1 LWWSTGFG
9 AAKVS
14 SRGQDSPKLLELS
27 PTPSPPSRTGAWAR
41 VGTLGLTRDDLGL
54 LGLALAGAAAM
65 FFVQPPAD
73 AWVLAWLAPL
83 PWLAIVRA
91 ERIAAAH
98 PWRSLWVGGF
108 CHWLAAI
115 HWLRLPHPATSIG
128 WLALSAYLACYLPLF
143 VAIARR
149 LVHGWRWPLVAAAPV
164 AWMACEH
171 LRGSLLGGFTF
182 GGLGHTQWRWTTLIQ
197 LADCLGAVGVGG
209 VVMAVA
215 AGLAEG
221 IAAVMHRERVRAA
234 WLSSLAAAVVL
245 AAALGYGRWRLEGEP
260 GPSGRTLDVLLVQ
273 GSIDTEL
280 KHDPAAAGDV
290 ARHYDELTMAALGS
304 REGAASGSAGASSP
318 ELIVW
323 PETMWRWGLLEI
335 DPDEVLP
342 ESVVEQALA
351 GRDATGTA
359 ADRQAACRRI
369 LEEERLSL
377 LAAFAR
383 RYGTHWLVGLDKQ
396 VVTPH
401 APSGARN
408 YNCGLFLDPDGVA
421 LACYS
426 KQHPVMFG
434 EYIPLADRF
443 PWLYRLTP
451 LPAGLTAGTQPVAVT
466 IAGSRV
472 AVNICYET
480 ALPEAV
486 RSMVLELARQGG
498 RPDVIVNLTNDG
510 WFWGSSEL
518 DMHLTAAI
526 FRAIEVRTPLA
537 IAANT
542 GFSASIDGSGRLL
555 AKGPRRDTGTLRV
568 RVRPDGR
575 TSPWLVWGSLP
586 LGACVAVAAVAL
598 LSGWPRRGRLQ
609 TR

>member
-1 LWWSTGFG
+1 MTHRPTGRTWQGRFLPVSTAMEDVLHG
-9 AAKVS
+9 S
-14 SRGQDSPKLLELS
+14 L
-27 PTPSPPSRTGAWAR
+27 
-41 VGTLGLTRDDLGL
+41 DDRRL
-54 LGLALAGAAAM
+54 LGLAIVGAVTM
-65 FFVQPPAD
+65 FLVQPPAD
-73 AWVLAWLAPL
+73 AWMLAWLAPL
-83 PWLAIVRA
+83 PWLAIVQA
-91 ERIAAAH
+91 GRISAVH

-128 WLALSAYLACYLPLF
+128 WVALSAYLACYLPLF

-149 LVHGWRWPLVAAAPV
+149 LVHGWGWPLVVAAPL

-182 GGLGHTQWRWTTLIQ
+182 ASLGHTQWRWLTLLQ

-215 AGLAEG
+215 AGLAG
-221 IAAVMHRERVRAA
+221 VVTAVVSPERSRKAMV
-234 WLSSLAAAVVL
+234 SSLVAAAVLV
-245 AAALGYGRWRLEGEP
+245 AAVGYGRWRIDGEP
-260 GPSGRTLDVLLVQ
+260 RQEGAGLDVLLVQ

-290 ARHYDELTMAALGS
+290 ARHYDELTTAALGID
-304 REGAASGSAGASSP
+304 GASAADAPGTSRP
-318 ELIVW
+318 DLIVW

-335 DPDEVLP
+335 DPHELLP
-342 ESVVEQALA
+342 ESVVEQTLA
-351 GRDATGTA
+351 GRDTKGSV
-359 ADRQAACRRI
+359 ADRQAACRQI
-369 LEEERLSL
+369 LEQERLTL
-377 LAAFAR
+377 LSAFAR
-383 RYGTHWLVGLDKQ
+383 RYGTHWLVGLDRQ

-401 APSGARN
+401 AASGVKN
-408 YNCGLFLDPDGVA
+408 YNCGLFLDAEGVA

-434 EYIPLADRF
+434 EYIPFAERF
-443 PWLYRLTP
+443 PWLYQLTP
-451 LPAGLTAGTQPVAVT
+451 LSAGLTAGTEPVAVT
-466 IAGSRV
+466 LAGTRA

-486 RSMVLELARQGG
+486 RSMVLVLDRQGG

-518 DMHLTAAI
+518 DMHLVSAI
-526 FRAIEVRTPLA
+526 FRAVEVRTPLV

-542 GFSASIDGSGRLL
+542 GFSASIDGTGRLL
-555 AKGPRRDTGTLRV
+555 ARGPRRATGTLRV
-568 RVRPDGR
+568 RVFPDGR
-575 TSPWLVWGSLP
+575 PSPWLSWGSLP

-598 LSGWPRRGRLQ
+598 LSGWSGTGRLQ

>member
-1 LWWSTGFG
+1 
-9 AAKVS
+9 
-14 SRGQDSPKLLELS
+14 
-27 PTPSPPSRTGAWAR
+27 
-41 VGTLGLTRDDLGL
+41 
-54 LGLALAGAAAM
+54 M
-65 FFVQPPAD
+65 
-73 AWVLAWLAPL
+73 LAWLAPL
-83 PWLAIVRA
+83 PWLAIVQADRLS
-91 ERIAAAH
+91 AAH
-98 PWRSLWVGGF
+98 PWRSLWLGGF

-128 WLALSAYLACYLPLF
+128 WVALSAYLACSLPLF

-149 LVHGWRWPLVAAAPV
+149 LVHGWRWPLVVAAPV

-171 LRGSLLGGFTF
+171 LRGSVLGGFTF

-197 LADCLGAVGVGG
+197 VADCLGAVGVGG

-215 AGLAEG
+215 AGLAESV
-221 IAAVMHRERVRAA
+221 AAVASRERVRAA
-234 WLSSLAAAVVL
+234 VLAGLAAAVVL
-245 AAALGYGRWRLEGEP
+245 VAAIGYGHWRIQGEP
-260 GPSGRTLDVLLVQ
+260 RPEGPVLDVLLVQ

-280 KHDPAAAGDV
+280 KHDPDAAGDV
-290 ARHYDELTMAALGS
+290 AQHYDDLTMAALDL
-304 REGAASGSAGASSP
+304 REGPALGEAGPSRP
-318 ELIVW
+318 DLIVW
-323 PETMWRWGLLEI
+323 PETMWRWGLLDI

-342 ESVVEQALA
+342 ESVVAQTLA
-351 GRDATGTA
+351 GRDAVGTA
-359 ADRQAACRRI
+359 ADRQAVCRRV
-369 LEEERLSL
+369 LEQERLTL

-401 APSGARN
+401 APSGAKN
-408 YNCGLFLDPDGVA
+408 YNCGLFLDPEGVA

-434 EYIPLADRF
+434 EYIPLAERF

-486 RSMVLELARQGG
+486 RTLVLELGRQGG

-526 FRAIEVRTPLA
+526 FRAVEVRTPLA

-542 GFSASIDGSGRLL
+542 GFSAWIDGSGRLL
-555 AKGPRRDTGTLRV
+555 ARGPRRATGTLRA

-598 LSGWPRRGRLQ
+598 LSGWSRRGRLQ
-609 TR
+609 SR

>member
-1 LWWSTGFG
+1 MTHGQTRPVWIGRFLRGLGAMPGF
-9 AAKVS
+9 S
-14 SRGQDSPKLLELS
+14 CQPLDDRG
-27 PTPSPPSRTGAWAR
+27 
-41 VGTLGLTRDDLGL
+41 V
-54 LGLALAGAAAM
+54 LGLALAGAATM
-65 FFVQPPAD
+65 FLVQPPAD
-73 AWVLAWLAPL
+73 CWMLAWLAPL
-83 PWLAIVRA
+83 PWLAVVQA
-91 ERIAAAH
+91 ERLSATH
-98 PWRSLWVGGF
+98 PWRSLWMGGF
-108 CHWLAAI
+108 FHWLAAI

-128 WLALSAYLACYLPLF
+128 WVALSAYLACYVPLF
-143 VAIARR
+143 VVIARR
-149 LVHGWRWPLVAAAPV
+149 LVHGWRWPLVAAAAL
-164 AWMACEH
+164 AWMACEQ
-171 LRGSLLGGFTF
+171 LRGWVLGGFTF
-182 GGLGHTQWRWTTLIQ
+182 GGLGHTQWRWNTLIQ

-215 AGLAEG
+215 AG
-221 IAAVMHRERVRAA
+221 IASVAAAMVSREHSVDFSLRHRRRAA
-234 WLSSLAAAVVL
+234 LVDGLTAAVVL
-245 AAALGYGRWRLEGEP
+245 LAALCYGSWRIRGEP
-260 GPSGRTLDVLLVQ
+260 RPVGLPLDVLLVQ

-290 ARHYDELTMAALGS
+290 ARHYDELTMSALGS
-304 REGAASGSAGASSP
+304 NVGSTTGETGQRPP

-342 ESVVEQALA
+342 ESVIDQTLA
-351 GRDATGTA
+351 GRDAAEPADTPRRQASA
-359 ADRQAACRRI
+359 ADRQAACRRL
-369 LEEERLSL
+369 LEEERLTL

-401 APSGARN
+401 VPSGARN
-408 YNCGLFLDPDGVA
+408 YNCGLFLSPDGVP

-426 KQHPVMFG
+426 KQYPVMFG
-434 EYIPLADRF
+434 EYIPLAERF

-451 LPAGLTAGTQPVAVT
+451 LPAGLTAGTEPVAVT
-466 IAGSRV
+466 IAGRRV

-486 RSMVLELARQGG
+486 RSLVLELSHAGG
-498 RPDVIVNLTNDG
+498 RPDLIVNLTNDG

-526 FRAIEVRTPLA
+526 FRAVEVRTPIV

-555 AKGPRRDTGTLRV
+555 ARGPRRATGTLRV
-568 RVRPDGR
+568 DVRPDGR
-575 TSPWLVWGSLP
+575 TSPWLTWGSLP
-586 LGACVAVAAVAL
+586 LGACVAVATVAL
-598 LSGWPRRGRLQ
+598 LSGWSQAGRLQ

>member
-1 LWWSTGFG
+1 MTDMRD
-9 AAKVS
+9 AKDRPIEAGRLGRV
-14 SRGQDSPKLLELS
+14 
-27 PTPSPPSRTGAWAR
+27 TVAR
-41 VGTLGLTRDDLGL
+41 RAVAGL
-54 LGLALAGAAAM
+54 LQGPLDGRAVLVLALAGAAAM
-65 FFVQPPAD
+65 FLVQPPVD
-73 AWVLAWLAPL
+73 GWMLAWLAPV
-83 PWLAIVRA
+83 PWLTIVQA
-91 ERIAAAH
+91 DRISAAH

-108 CHWLAAI
+108 CHWLATI

-128 WLALSAYLACYLPLF
+128 WVALSAYLACYLPLF

-164 AWMACEH
+164 AWMACEQ
-171 LRGSLLGGFTF
+171 LRGSVLGGFTF
-182 GGLGHTQWRWTTLIQ
+182 GGLGHTQWRWTELIQ

-215 AGLAEG
+215 AGLSAAG
-221 IAAVMHRERVRAA
+221 AAVASRERVRAA
-234 WLSSLAAAVVL
+234 SLSILAAVALLVAAV
-245 AAALGYGRWRLEGEP
+245 GYGRWRLQGEP
-260 GPSGRTLDVLLVQ
+260 RRDGPALDVLLVQ

-304 REGAASGSAGASSP
+304 GAGAGEGTHAVPAASSQP
-318 ELIVW
+318 DLVVW

-335 DPDEVLP
+335 EPDEVLP
-342 ESVVEQALA
+342 ASVVEQTLA
-351 GRDATGTA
+351 GRDVTGSA
-359 ADRQAACRRI
+359 AERQAACRRV
-369 LEEERLSL
+369 LEQERLTL

-383 RYGTHWLVGLDKQ
+383 RYGTHWLVGLDRQ

-401 APSGARN
+401 APTGARN
-408 YNCGLFLDPDGVA
+408 FNCGLFLDPDGGP

-434 EYIPLADRF
+434 EYIPLAERF

-451 LPAGLTAGTQPVAVT
+451 LPAGLTAGTEPVAVT
-466 IAGSRV
+466 IAGARV

-486 RSMVLELARQGG
+486 RSLVLELSRRGG

-526 FRAIEVRTPLA
+526 FRAVEVRTPLV

-542 GFSASIDGSGRLL
+542 GFSAWIDGSGRLL
-555 AKGPRRDTGTLRV
+555 ARGPRRATGTLRA
-568 RVRPDGR
+568 RVTPDGR
-575 TSPWLVWGSLP
+575 ASPWLAWGSMP
-586 LGACVAVAAVAL
+586 LRACVAVAAVAL
-598 LSGWPRRGRLQ
+598 LSGWSRSGRLQ
-609 TR
+609 SR

>member
-1 LWWSTGFG
+1 MTFQPT
-9 AAKVS
+9 AAGWCG
-14 SRGQDSPKLLELS
+14 RLLRDRLD
-27 PTPSPPSRTGAWAR
+27 TAGLFHT
-41 VGTLGLTRDDLGL
+41 TLHDRSV
-54 LGLALAGAAAM
+54 LGLALAGAATM
-65 FFVQPPAD
+65 FLVQPPAD
-73 AWVLAWLAPL
+73 CWMLAWLAPL
-83 PWLAIVRA
+83 PWLTIVQA
-91 ERIAAAH
+91 DRISAAH
-98 PWRSLWVGGF
+98 PWRSLWIGGF
-108 CHWLAAI
+108 CHWLATI

-128 WLALSAYLACYLPLF
+128 WVALSVYLACFLPLF

-149 LVHGWRWPLVAAAPV
+149 LVHGWRWPLVVAAPL

-171 LRGSLLGGFTF
+171 LRGSVLGGFTF

-197 LADCLGAVGVGG
+197 VADCLGAVGVGG

-215 AGLAEG
+215 AALAELV
-221 IAAVMHRERVRAA
+221 AAVASWERVRAA
-234 WLSSLAAAVVL
+234 VLSGLAATFML
-245 AAALGYGRWRLEGEP
+245 AATLGYGRWRIEGEP
-260 GPSGRTLDVLLVQ
+260 RTDGPAIDVLLVQ

-290 ARHYDELTMAALGS
+290 ARHYDDLTMAALDL
-304 REGAASGSAGASSP
+304 REGPAVGEAGPSRP
-318 ELIVW
+318 DLIVW
-323 PETMWRWGLLEI
+323 PETMWRWGLLDI

-342 ESVVEQALA
+342 ESVVEQTLA

-359 ADRQAACRRI
+359 ADRQAQCRRI
-369 LEEERLSL
+369 LEQERLTL

-408 YNCGLFLDPDGVA
+408 YNCGLFLDPEGIA
-421 LACYS
+421 MACYS

-434 EYIPLADRF
+434 EYIPFAERF

-486 RSMVLELARQGG
+486 RSLVLDLARRGG
-498 RPDVIVNLTNDG
+498 RPDVVVNLTNDG

-526 FRAIEVRTPLA
+526 FRAVEVRTPLA

-542 GFSASIDGSGRLL
+542 GLSAWIDGSGRLL
-555 AKGPRRDTGTLRV
+555 ARGPRRATGTLRA
-568 RVRPDGR
+568 RLRPDGR
-575 TSPWLVWGSLP
+575 MSPWLVWGSLP
-586 LGACVAVAAVAL
+586 LGTCVAVAAVAL
-598 LSGWPRRGRLQ
+598 LSGWSRRGRLQ

>member
-1 LWWSTGFG
+1 MTRRSTEAGRLGRLLCDHLDTAGLFHG
-9 AAKVS
+9 PLND
-14 SRGQDSPKLLELS
+14 RGVL
-27 PTPSPPSRTGAWAR
+27 
-41 VGTLGLTRDDLGL
+41 V
-54 LGLALAGAAAM
+54 LALAGAATM
-65 FFVQPPAD
+65 FLVQPPAD
-73 AWVLAWLAPL
+73 CWMFAWLAPL
-83 PWLAIVRA
+83 PWLAIVQADRLS
-91 ERIAAAH
+91 AAH

-108 CHWLAAI
+108 CHWLATI

-128 WLALSAYLACYLPLF
+128 WVALSVYLACYLPLF

-164 AWMACEH
+164 AWMACEQ
-171 LRGSLLGGFTF
+171 LRGSVLGGFTF

-197 LADCLGAVGVGG
+197 VADCLGAVGVGG

-215 AGLAEG
+215 SGLAE
-221 IAAVMHRERVRAA
+221 IVAVVVSRERVRAA
-234 WLSSLAAAVVL
+234 VLSGLAAVVVL
-245 AAALGYGRWRLEGEP
+245 VAAVGYGRWRIQGEP
-260 GPSGRTLDVLLVQ
+260 RPAGPTLDVLLVQ

-290 ARHYDELTMAALGS
+290 ARHYDDLTMAALGMG
-304 REGAASGSAGASSP
+304 EGVGSEPGSSAVSSAGSAVHEAGTSRP
-318 ELIVW
+318 DLIVW

-342 ESVVEQALA
+342 ESVVEQTLA

-359 ADRQAACRRI
+359 ADRQAECRRV
-369 LEEERLSL
+369 LEQERLTL

-396 VVTPH
+396 VVTPQ

-408 YNCGLFLDPDGVA
+408 YNCGLFLDPEGVVM
-421 LACYS
+421 ACYS

-434 EYIPLADRF
+434 EYIPLAERF

-451 LPAGLTAGTQPVAVT
+451 LPAGLTAGTTPLAVT

-486 RSMVLELARQGG
+486 RSLVRELASQGG

-526 FRAIEVRTPLA
+526 FRAVEVRTPLV

-555 AKGPRRDTGTLRV
+555 ARGPRRATATLRT

-575 TSPWLVWGSLP
+575 TSPWLTWGSLP

-598 LSGWPRRGRLQ
+598 LSGWSRRGRLQ

>member
-1 LWWSTGFG
+1 MTECPMPSW
-9 AAKVS
+9 AA
-14 SRGQDSPKLLELS
+14 L
-27 PTPSPPSRTGAWAR
+27 
-41 VGTLGLTRDDLGL
+41 DDRHVNR
-54 LGLALAGAAAM
+54 LALAGAMTM
-65 FFVQPPAD
+65 FLVQPPAD
-73 AWVLAWLAPL
+73 CWMLAWLAPL
-83 PWLAIVRA
+83 PWLAVVRA
-91 ERIAAAH
+91 DRLTAVH

-128 WLALSAYLACYLPLF
+128 WVALSAYLALYVPLF
-143 VAIARR
+143 VAISRR
-149 LVHGWRWPLVAAAPV
+149 LVHGWKWPLVAAAPL
-164 AWMACEH
+164 AWMACEQI
-171 LRGSLLGGFTF
+171 RGWVLGGFTF
-182 GGLGHTQWRWTTLIQ
+182 GALGHTQWRWTMLIQ
-197 LADCLGAVGVGG
+197 MADCLGAVGVGG
-209 VVMAVA
+209 VVMTVSA
-215 AGLAEG
+215 ALTDALLSRGG
-221 IAAVMHRERVRAA
+221 RERLRAA
-234 WLSSLAAAVVL
+234 LPVGVAAVVL
-245 AAALGYGRWRLEGEP
+245 STALGYGGWRLRGEP
-260 GPSGRTLDVLLVQ
+260 QAEGPGIDVLLVQ

-290 ARHYDELTMAALGS
+290 VRHYDELTMAALDAG
-304 REGAASGSAGASSP
+304 GATRP
-318 ELIVW
+318 DLIAW

-342 ESVVEQALA
+342 ESVVEQTLA
-351 GRDATGTA
+351 GRDAAGPVPGRPASSA
-359 ADRQAACRRI
+359 ADRQAACRRM
-369 LEEERLSL
+369 LEEERLTL

-383 RYGTHWLVGLDKQ
+383 RYDTHWLVGLDKQ

-401 APSGARN
+401 VASGAKH
-408 YNCGLFLDPDGVA
+408 YNCGLFLDPEGVP

-466 IAGSRV
+466 IAGRRV

-486 RSMVLELARQGG
+486 RSLVRELGRQGG

-526 FRAIEVRTPLA
+526 FRAVEVRTPLL

-555 AKGPRRDTGTLRV
+555 ERGPRRATGTLRV

-575 TSPWLVWGSLP
+575 ASPWLVWGSLP
-586 LGACVAVAAVAL
+586 LGVCVAVAAVAL
-598 LSGWPRRGRLQ
+598 LSEWPWRGSLE

>member
-1 LWWSTGFG
+1 MTHGPTEAGRLGRLLRDRLDTAGLVHG
-9 AAKVS
+9 ALND
-14 SRGQDSPKLLELS
+14 RGVLS
-27 PTPSPPSRTGAWAR
+27 
-41 VGTLGLTRDDLGL
+41 
-54 LGLALAGAAAM
+54 LALAGAAAM
-65 FFVQPPAD
+65 FLVQPPAD
-73 AWVLAWLAPL
+73 CWMLAWLAPL
-83 PWLAIVRA
+83 PWLAIVQADRLS
-91 ERIAAAH
+91 AAH
-98 PWRSLWVGGF
+98 PWRSLWLGGF

-128 WLALSAYLACYLPLF
+128 WVALSAYLACFLPLF
-143 VAIARR
+143 VVIARR
-149 LVHGWRWPLVAAAPV
+149 LVHGWRWPLVLAAPV

-171 LRGSLLGGFTF
+171 LRGSVLGGFTF

-197 LADCLGAVGVGG
+197 VADCLGAVGVGG

-215 AGLAEG
+215 AGLAES
-221 IAAVMHRERVRAA
+221 IAAVASRERVRVAI
-234 WLSSLAAAVVL
+234 LSGLAAAVVL
-245 AAALGYGRWRLEGEP
+245 VAAIGYGHWRIQGEP
-260 GPSGRTLDVLLVQ
+260 RPEGPTLDVLLVQ

-280 KHDPAAAGDV
+280 KHDPDAAGDV
-290 ARHYDELTMAALGS
+290 AQHYDDLTMAALDL
-304 REGAASGSAGASSP
+304 REGPAVGEPGPSRP
-318 ELIVW
+318 DLIVW
-323 PETMWRWGLLEI
+323 PETMWRWGLLDI

-342 ESVVEQALA
+342 ESVVAQTLA
-351 GRDATGTA
+351 GRDTTATA
-359 ADRQAACRRI
+359 ADRQTACRRI
-369 LEEERLSL
+369 LEQERLTL

-401 APSGARN
+401 APSGAKN
-408 YNCGLFLDPDGVA
+408 YNCGLFLDPEGVA

-434 EYIPLADRF
+434 EYIPLAERF

-486 RSMVLELARQGG
+486 RTLVLELGREGG

-526 FRAIEVRTPLA
+526 FRAVEVRTPLA

-542 GFSASIDGSGRLL
+542 GFSAWIDGSGRLL
-555 AKGPRRDTGTLRV
+555 ARGPRRATGTLRA

-598 LSGWPRRGRLQ
+598 LSGWSRRGRLQ
-609 TR
+609 SR

>member
-1 LWWSTGFG
+1 MTHRPTEASGLGRLLRDRLDTAGLFHR
-9 AAKVS
+9 ALND
-14 SRGQDSPKLLELS
+14 RGVLS
-27 PTPSPPSRTGAWAR
+27 
-41 VGTLGLTRDDLGL
+41 
-54 LGLALAGAAAM
+54 LALAGAAAM
-65 FFVQPPAD
+65 FLVQPPAD
-73 AWVLAWLAPL
+73 CWMLAWLAPL
-83 PWLAIVRA
+83 PWLAIVQADRLS
-91 ERIAAAH
+91 AAH
-98 PWRSLWVGGF
+98 PWRSLWLGGF

-128 WLALSAYLACYLPLF
+128 WVALSAYLACYLPLF
-143 VAIARR
+143 VVIARR
-149 LVHGWRWPLVAAAPV
+149 LVHGWRWPLVVAAPV

-171 LRGSLLGGFTF
+171 LRGSVLGGFTF

-197 LADCLGAVGVGG
+197 VADCLGAVGVGG

-215 AGLAEG
+215 AGLAE
-221 IAAVMHRERVRAA
+221 IVAAVASRERVRAA
-234 WLSSLAAAVVL
+234 IRAGLVAVIVL
-245 AAALGYGRWRLEGEP
+245 VATIGYGHWRIQGEP
-260 GPSGRTLDVLLVQ
+260 QREGPTLDVLLVQ

-280 KHDPAAAGDV
+280 KHDPDAAGDV
-290 ARHYDELTMAALGS
+290 AQHYDELTMAALEKGVAGGLGS
-304 REGAASGSAGASSP
+304 DAGSVTGDAGTSRP
-318 ELIVW
+318 DLIVW
-323 PETMWRWGLLEI
+323 PETMWRWGLLDI

-342 ESVVEQALA
+342 ESVVAQTLA

-359 ADRQAACRRI
+359 ADRQAECRRV
-369 LEEERLSL
+369 LEQERLTL

-401 APSGARN
+401 APSGAKN
-408 YNCGLFLDPDGVA
+408 YNCGLFLDPEGVA

-434 EYIPLADRF
+434 EYIPLAERF

-486 RSMVLELARQGG
+486 RTLVLELGREGG

-526 FRAIEVRTPLA
+526 FRAVEVRTPLA

-542 GFSASIDGSGRLL
+542 GFSAWIDGSGRLL
-555 AKGPRRDTGTLRV
+555 ARGPRRATGTLRA

-586 LGACVAVAAVAL
+586 LGVCVAVAAVAL
-598 LSGWPRRGRLQ
+598 LSGWSRRGRLQ
-609 TR
+609 SR

>member
-1 LWWSTGFG
+1 MTHRPTEAGRLGW
-9 AAKVS
+9 
-14 SRGQDSPKLLELS
+14 LLLDRLD
-27 PTPSPPSRTGAWAR
+27 TAGLFH
-41 VGTLGLTRDDLGL
+41 GTLNGRGVLS
-54 LGLALAGAAAM
+54 LALVGAAAM
-65 FFVQPPAD
+65 FLVQPPAD
-73 AWVLAWLAPL
+73 CWMLAWLAPL
-83 PWLAIVRA
+83 PWLAIVQADRLS
-91 ERIAAAH
+91 AAH
-98 PWRSLWVGGF
+98 PWRSLWLGGF

-128 WLALSAYLACYLPLF
+128 WVALSAYLACSLPLF

-149 LVHGWRWPLVAAAPV
+149 LVHGWRWPLVVAAPV

-171 LRGSLLGGFTF
+171 LRGSVLGGFTF

-197 LADCLGAVGVGG
+197 VADCLGAVGVGG

-215 AGLAEG
+215 AGLAESV
-221 IAAVMHRERVRAA
+221 AAVASRERVRAA
-234 WLSSLAAAVVL
+234 VLSGLAAAVVL
-245 AAALGYGRWRLEGEP
+245 VAAIGYGHWRIQGEP
-260 GPSGRTLDVLLVQ
+260 RPEGPVLDVLLVQ

-280 KHDPAAAGDV
+280 KHDPDAASDV
-290 ARHYDELTMAALGS
+290 AQHYDELTMAALDL
-304 REGAASGSAGASSP
+304 REGPAVGEAGPSRP
-318 ELIVW
+318 DLIVW
-323 PETMWRWGLLEI
+323 PETMWRWGLLDI

-342 ESVVEQALA
+342 ESVVAQTLA

-359 ADRQAACRRI
+359 ADRQAACRRV
-369 LEEERLSL
+369 LEQERLTL

-401 APSGARN
+401 APSGAIN

-434 EYIPLADRF
+434 EYIPLAERF

-486 RSMVLELARQGG
+486 RTLVLELGRQGG

-526 FRAIEVRTPLA
+526 FRAVEVRTPLA

-542 GFSASIDGSGRLL
+542 GFSAWIDGSGRLL
-555 AKGPRRDTGTLRV
+555 ARGPRRATGTLRA

-598 LSGWPRRGRLQ
+598 LSGWSRRGRLQ
-609 TR
+609 SR